1 MSVNK
6 RCPSCGYTVEDGM
19 ISCPMCGEP
28 LDIKIVKKGHPIL
41 SVVLLLVLWPIGI
54 AIMWATE
61 TFQKRT
67 RVVITVIYLLLF
79 LFYHAIIFLS
89 THTPK
94 RRYSHANLKYSR
106 RRLRFFGN
114 PAEWI
119 LLCG

>member
-19 ISCPMCGEP
+19 ISCPMCGEL

-41 SVVLLLVLWPIGI
+41 SIVLLLVLWP
-54 AIMWATE
+54 IMWATE

-79 LFYHAIIFLS
+79 LVAIAMVATNKPTVTKGNGTASYITSEYLES
-89 THTPK
+89 
-94 RRYSHANLKYSR
+94 NL
-106 RRLRFFGN
+106 
-114 PAEWI
+114 I
-119 LLCG
+119 

>member
-28 LDIKIVKKGHPIL
+28 LDIKVVKKGHPIL
-41 SVVLLLVLWPIGI
+41 SVVLLLALWPIGI

-67 RVVITVIYLLLF
+67 RVVITVIYLF
-79 LFYHAIIFLS
+79 LVAIAMVGTNNPTVKKGNGTASYTTSEYLES
-89 THTPK
+89 
-94 RRYSHANLKYSR
+94 NL
-106 RRLRFFGN
+106 
-114 PAEWI
+114 I
-119 LLCG
+119 

>member
-19 ISCPMCGEP
+19 ISCPMCGEL

-41 SVVLLLVLWPIGI
+41 SIVLLLVLWPIGI

-79 LFYHAIIFLS
+79 LVAIAIVATNKPTVTKGNGTASYITSEYLES
-89 THTPK
+89 
-94 RRYSHANLKYSR
+94 NL
-106 RRLRFFGN
+106 
-114 PAEWI
+114 I
-119 LLCG
+119 

>member
-79 LFYHAIIFLS
+79 LVAIAMVATNKPTVTKGSGTAVYI
-89 THTPK
+89 
-94 RRYSHANLKYSR
+94 N
-106 RRLRFFGN
+106 
-114 PAEWI
+114 
-119 LLCG
+119 